1 MLSLRTIISR
11 CFAGLYHSQ
20 YRGNAFLWQERKS
33 RYLTIP
39 FDTEEIELPL
49 FVINALHTS
58 IYSKGNNINLD
69 SDNLVVAMH
78 TSSKCGEYTTMD
90 ANIRQIIGASF
101 TNSLMKITLKD
112 SSTVY
117 YGTYGALFDKDLNP
131 LMMLIWKVK
140 RTPPDNLEEGS
151 REWFTPIRP
160 IIRVSPRIALK
171 ENSMERYIFNK
182 IITEGLALTNLE
194 GISSAIFHYLPQ
206 KTFSTQVIIDEFPF
220 LISDPAIPS
229 ISTTNKELIDT
240 ALTYID
246 DMD

>member
-1 MLSLRTIISR
+1 MLSLRTVIIK
-11 CFAGLYHSQ
+11 CFAGIRNSQ
-20 YRGNAFLWQERKS
+20 NWGKEFLGCAKKS

-39 FDTEEIELPL
+39 LDTKEIELPL
-49 FVINALHTS
+49 FVVDSLQTTLCLKHTD
-58 IYSKGNNINLD
+58 ID
-69 SDNLVVAMH
+69 FDFDNLVVEMH
-78 TSSKCGEYTTMD
+78 TSSICGVYKTMD
-90 ANIRQIIGASF
+90 ANIRQIIGTSF
-101 TNSLMKITLKD
+101 TNRLMKITLKD

-140 RTPPDNLEEGS
+140 RTPSNNLMEDS
-151 REWFTPIRP
+151 TAWFTPIKP
-160 IIRVSPRIALK
+160 IIRVSSRIAQK

-182 IITEGLALTNLE
+182 IITEGLALNNLK
-194 GISSAIFHYLPQ
+194 GIYSDIFYYSPQ

-220 LISDPAIPS
+220 LISDPATPS

-240 ALTYID
+240 ALEYID

>member
-11 CFAGLYHSQ
+11 CFAGIHHSQ

-39 FDTEEIELPL
+39 LDTEEIELPL
-49 FVINALHTS
+49 FVVDTLHTT
-58 IYSKGNNINLD
+58 IYQNNNINLD
-69 SDNLVVAMH
+69 SANLVVEMH
-78 TSSKCGEYTTMD
+78 TSSKCGTYKTID

-101 TNSLMKITLKD
+101 INSLTKITIKD

-140 RTPPDNLEEGS
+140 RTPLDNLREDS

-160 IIRVSPRIALK
+160 IIRVSPRIAQK

-182 IITEGLALTNLE
+182 IITEGLTLNNFE
-194 GISSAIFHYLPQ
+194 GIYSDIFYYSPQ

-220 LISDPAIPS
+220 LISDSATPS

-240 ALTYID
+240 ALAYID

>member
-1 MLSLRTIISR
+1 MFSLRTVISR
-11 CFAGLYHSQ
+11 CFAGLHHSQ

-33 RYLTIP
+33 RYITIP
-39 FDTEEIELPL
+39 LDTEEIELPL
-49 FVINALHTS
+49 FVVNALHTT
-58 IYSKGNNINLD
+58 IYQNNNINLD
-69 SDNLVVAMH
+69 SANLVVEIH
-78 TSSKCGEYTTMD
+78 TSSKCGTYKTID

-101 TNSLMKITLKD
+101 INSLTKITLKD

-140 RTPPDNLEEGS
+140 KTPLDNLMEGS

-160 IIRVSPRIALK
+160 IIRVSPRIAQK

-182 IITEGLALTNLE
+182 IITEGLALNNFE
-194 GISSAIFHYLPQ
+194 GIYSDIFYYSPQ

-220 LISDPAIPS
+220 LISDPATPS

-240 ALTYID
+240 ALAYID

>member
-1 MLSLRTIISR
+1 MFSLRTVITR
-11 CFAGLYHSQ
+11 CFAGLYCSQ
-20 YRGNAFLWQERKS
+20 YRGNTFLWQERKS
-33 RYLTIP
+33 RYLTIS

-49 FVINALHTS
+49 FVVNALHTS
-58 IYSKGNNINLD
+58 IYHKDNNINLD
-69 SDNLVVAMH
+69 SDNLVVEMH
-78 TSSKCGEYTTMD
+78 TSSKCSSYKTID
-90 ANIRQIIGASF
+90 ANIRQIIGTSF

-140 RTPPDNLEEGS
+140 RTPLDNLREGS
-151 REWFTPIRP
+151 TEWFTPIRP
-160 IIRVSPRIALK
+160 IIRVSPRIIQK
-171 ENSMERYIFNK
+171 ENPMERYIFNK
-182 IITEGLALTNLE
+182 IITEGLALTNLD
-194 GISSAIFHYLPQ
+194 GICLDIFYYSPQ

-220 LISDPAIPS
+220 LISDPATPS

-240 ALTYID
+240 ALEYID

>member
-1 MLSLRTIISR
+1 MLSLRTVISR
-11 CFAGLYHSQ
+11 CFAGIHHSQ

-39 FDTEEIELPL
+39 LDTEEIELPL
-49 FVINALHTS
+49 FVVNTLHTT
-58 IYSKGNNINLD
+58 IYQNNNINLD
-69 SDNLVVAMH
+69 SANLVVEMH
-78 TSSKCGEYTTMD
+78 TSSRCGTYKTID
-90 ANIRQIIGASF
+90 ANIRHIIGASF
-101 TNSLMKITLKD
+101 INSLTKITLKD

-140 RTPPDNLEEGS
+140 KTPLDNLKEGS
-151 REWFTPIRP
+151 KEWFTPIRP
-160 IIRVSPRIALK
+160 IIRVSPRIAQK

-182 IITEGLALTNLE
+182 IITEGLTLNNFE
-194 GISSAIFHYLPQ
+194 GIYSDIFYYSPQ

-220 LISDPAIPS
+220 LISDPATPS

-240 ALTYID
+240 ALAYID

>member
-1 MLSLRTIISR
+1 MLSLKTVITQ

-20 YRGNAFLWQERKS
+20 YRSNAFPWQERKL

-39 FDTEEIELPL
+39 LNTEEIELPL
-49 FVINALHTS
+49 FVVNTLHT
-58 IYSKGNNINLD
+58 IIHSKRKNINLD
-69 SDNLVVAMH
+69 SDNLVVGMH
-78 TSSKCGEYTTMD
+78 TSSKCGTYKTID

-101 TNSLMKITLKD
+101 TNSLMRITLKD

-140 RTPPDNLEEGS
+140 RTPPDNLGEDS
-151 REWFTPIRP
+151 KEWFIPIRP
-160 IIRVSPRIALK
+160 IIRVSPRIAQR

-182 IITEGLALTNLE
+182 IITEGLTLTNLD
-194 GISSAIFHYLPQ
+194 GICSYIFYYSPQ

-220 LISDPAIPS
+220 LISDPATPS

-240 ALTYID
+240 ALAYID

>member
-11 CFAGLYHSQ
+11 CFAGIHHSQ

-33 RYLTIP
+33 RYFTIP

-49 FVINALHTS
+49 FVENALYTT
-58 IYSKGNNINLD
+58 IYSKGNDINLD
-69 SDNLVVAMH
+69 SANLVVEIH
-78 TSSKCGEYTTMD
+78 TSSRCSSYKTMD

-101 TNSLMKITLKD
+101 TNNLTKITLKD

-140 RTPPDNLEEGS
+140 RTPLNNLREGS
-151 REWFTPIRP
+151 KEWFTPIRP
-160 IIRVSPRIALK
+160 IIRISPRIIQK

-194 GISSAIFHYLPQ
+194 GIYSDIFYYSPQ

-220 LISDPAIPS
+220 LISDPATPS

-240 ALTYID
+240 ALAYID

>member
-11 CFAGLYHSQ
+11 CFAGIYHSQ

-49 FVINALHTS
+49 FVVNALHTT
-58 IYSKGNNINLD
+58 IYPKGNNINLD

-78 TSSKCGEYTTMD
+78 TSSKCGTYKTMD
-90 ANIRQIIGASF
+90 SNIRLIMGTSF

-140 RTPPDNLEEGS
+140 RIPLDNLKEGS
-151 REWFTPIRP
+151 KEWFIPIRP
-160 IIRVSPRIALK
+160 IIRVSPKIIQK

-194 GISSAIFHYLPQ
+194 GICSAIFHYSPQ

-220 LISDPAIPS
+220 LISDPVTPS

>member
-1 MLSLRTIISR
+1 MLSLRTVISR

-39 FDTEEIELPL
+39 LDTEEIELPL
-49 FVINALHTS
+49 FVVNALHTT
-58 IYSKGNNINLD
+58 IYQNNNINLD
-69 SDNLVVAMH
+69 SANLVVEMH
-78 TSSKCGEYTTMD
+78 TSSKCGTYKTID

-101 TNSLMKITLKD
+101 INSLTKITLKD

-140 RTPPDNLEEGS
+140 RTPPDNLKEGS
-151 REWFTPIRP
+151 KEWFTPIRP
-160 IIRVSPRIALK
+160 IIRVSPRIAQK

-182 IITEGLALTNLE
+182 IITEGLTLNNFE
-194 GISSAIFHYLPQ
+194 GIYSDIFYYSPQ

-220 LISDPAIPS
+220 LISDPATPS

-240 ALTYID
+240 ALAYID

>member
-1 MLSLRTIISR
+1 MLSLRTVITR
-11 CFAGLYHSQ
+11 CFAGLGRSQ
-20 YRGNAFLWQERKS
+20 YRDKEFLGQARKS

-39 FDTEEIELPL
+39 FDTKEIELPL
-49 FVINALHTS
+49 FVVNALHTT
-58 IYSKGNNINLD
+58 IYPKGDNINLD
-69 SDNLVVAMH
+69 STNLVVEMH
-78 TSSKCGEYTTMD
+78 TSSKLGPYKTMD
-90 ANIRQIIGASF
+90 ANIRQIIGTSF

-140 RTPPDNLEEGS
+140 RTPPNNLKEDS
-151 REWFTPIRP
+151 TAWFTPIKP
-160 IIRVSPRIALK
+160 IIRVSSRIIQK
-171 ENSMERYIFNK
+171 ENPMERYIFNK
-182 IITEGLALTNLE
+182 IITEGLALNNLE
-194 GISSAIFHYLPQ
+194 GIYSDIFYYSPQ

-220 LISDPAIPS
+220 LISDPATPS

-240 ALTYID
+240 ALAYID

>member
-11 CFAGLYHSQ
+11 CFAGIHHSQ

-39 FDTEEIELPL
+39 LDTEEIELPL
-49 FVINALHTS
+49 FVVDTLHTT
-58 IYSKGNNINLD
+58 IYQNNNINLD
-69 SDNLVVAMH
+69 SANLVVEMH
-78 TSSKCGEYTTMD
+78 TSSRCGTYKTID

-101 TNSLMKITLKD
+101 INSLTKITLKD

-140 RTPPDNLEEGS
+140 RTPLDNLKEGS

-160 IIRVSPRIALK
+160 IIRVSPRIAQK

-182 IITEGLALTNLE
+182 IITEGLTLNNFE
-194 GISSAIFHYLPQ
+194 GIYSDIFYYSPQ

-220 LISDPAIPS
+220 LISDSATPS

-240 ALTYID
+240 ALAYID

>member
-1 MLSLRTIISR
+1 MLSLRTVISR
-11 CFAGLYHSQ
+11 CFAGIHHSQ

-33 RYLTIP
+33 RYFTIP
-39 FDTEEIELPL
+39 LDTEEIELPL
-49 FVINALHTS
+49 FVVDALHTTS
-58 IYSKGNNINLD
+58 YQNNNINLD
-69 SDNLVVAMH
+69 SANLVVEIH
-78 TSSKCGEYTTMD
+78 TSSKCGTYKTID

-101 TNSLMKITLKD
+101 INSLTKITLKD

-140 RTPPDNLEEGS
+140 KTPLDNLKEGS
-151 REWFTPIRP
+151 KEWFTPIRP
-160 IIRVSPRIALK
+160 IIRVSPRIAQK

-182 IITEGLALTNLE
+182 IITEGLTLNNFE
-194 GISSAIFHYLPQ
+194 GIYSDIFYYSPQ

-220 LISDPAIPS
+220 LISDPATPS

-240 ALTYID
+240 ALAYID

>member
-1 MLSLRTIISR
+1 MLSLRTVISR
-11 CFAGLYHSQ
+11 CFAGLHHSQ
-20 YRGNAFLWQERKS
+20 YRSNVFLWQERKS

-39 FDTEEIELPL
+39 LDTEEIELPL
-49 FVINALHTS
+49 FVVDTLHTT
-58 IYSKGNNINLD
+58 IYQNNNINLD
-69 SDNLVVAMH
+69 SANLVVEIH
-78 TSSKCGEYTTMD
+78 TSSKCGTYKTID

-101 TNSLMKITLKD
+101 INSLTKITLKD

-140 RTPPDNLEEGS
+140 KTPLDNLREGS

-160 IIRVSPRIALK
+160 IIRVSPRIAQK

-182 IITEGLALTNLE
+182 IITEGLTLNNFE
-194 GISSAIFHYLPQ
+194 GIYSDIFYYSPQ

-220 LISDPAIPS
+220 LISDPATPS

-240 ALTYID
+240 ALAYID

>member
-11 CFAGLYHSQ
+11 CFAGIHHSQ

-33 RYLTIP
+33 RYLTISL
-39 FDTEEIELPL
+39 DTEEIELPL
-49 FVINALHTS
+49 FVVDALHTTV
-58 IYSKGNNINLD
+58 YQNNNINLD
-69 SDNLVVAMH
+69 SDNLVVEIH
-78 TSSKCGEYTTMD
+78 TSSKCGTYKTID

-101 TNSLMKITLKD
+101 INSLTKITLKD

-140 RTPPDNLEEGS
+140 RTPLDNLKEDS

-160 IIRVSPRIALK
+160 IIRVSPRIAQK

-182 IITEGLALTNLE
+182 IITEGLTLNNFE
-194 GISSAIFHYLPQ
+194 GIYSDIFYYSPQ

-220 LISDPAIPS
+220 LISDPATPS

-240 ALTYID
+240 ALAYID

>member
-1 MLSLRTIISR
+1 MLSLRTVIIQ
-11 CFAGLYHSQ
+11 CFAGLYQSQ
-20 YRGNAFLWQERKS
+20 YRGNAFPWQERKS

-39 FDTEEIELPL
+39 LNTEEIELPL
-49 FVINALHTS
+49 FVVNTLHT
-58 IYSKGNNINLD
+58 IIHSKRKNINLD
-69 SDNLVVAMH
+69 SDNLVVEMH
-78 TSSKCGEYTTMD
+78 TSSKCGTYKTID

-140 RTPPDNLEEGS
+140 RTPLNNLEEDS
-151 REWFTPIRP
+151 KEWFTPIKP
-160 IIRVSPRIALK
+160 IIRVSPRIAQR

-182 IITEGLALTNLE
+182 IITEGLALNNLD
-194 GISSAIFHYLPQ
+194 GICSYIFYYSPQ

-240 ALTYID
+240 ALAYID

>member
-1 MLSLRTIISR
+1 MLSLRTVITR

-20 YRGNAFLWQERKS
+20 RGMEFLGQERKS
-33 RYLTIP
+33 RYLTIS

-49 FVINALHTS
+49 FVVNALLTT
-58 IYSKGNNINLD
+58 IYSKRNNINLD
-69 SDNLVVAMH
+69 SDNLVVEMH
-78 TSSKCGEYTTMD
+78 TSSKCGGYKTID
-90 ANIRQIIGASF
+90 SNIRQIMGTSF

-140 RTPPDNLEEGS
+140 RTPPDNLREGNK
-151 REWFTPIRP
+151 EWFTPIRP

-194 GISSAIFHYLPQ
+194 GIYSDIFYYSPQ
-206 KTFSTQVIIDEFPF
+206 KRFSTQVIIDEFPF
-220 LISDPAIPS
+220 LISDPVTPS

-240 ALTYID
+240 ALAYID